1 MFFRSK
7 SVLEAKQSQSR
18 LARVMNALAVVGV
31 FMIVALTVN
40 QPLRAELTKSMV
52 EERADKEVLA
62 ETKEPTQAKP
72 GNFENVS
79 LIASPEAV
87 KAPVPSIAP
96 LANKIPDSQIDP
108 IAQNTNALSSSDQQ
122 VLVSEY
128 LANKYRTNPARV
140 REYVSHVVAAAKEVN
155 LDPVLLVAVMAIESN
170 FNPNAQSFAGAQGL
184 MQVMTKVHLDK
195 YAAYG
200 GPKAAFV
207 PEANIRVG
215 AYILKVYIAMGG
227 SMQKGLRYYVGG
239 SAVTADGGY
248 VGKVLRERDELLGML
263 EKSDSQTA
271 SRMPIGFDI

>member
-1 MFFRSK
+1 MFSRSK
-7 SVLEAKQSQSR
+7 SSIDAKQSPTR
-18 LARVMNALAVVGV
+18 LLRVMNALAVVGV

-40 QPLRAELTKSMV
+40 QPLRAELTKGIV
-52 EERADKEVLA
+52 EGQADKEVANQAA
-62 ETKEPTQAKP
+62 EPVQAKTS
-72 GNFENVS
+72 FEKVS
-79 LIASPEAV
+79 LTAMPEVV

-108 IAQNTNALSSSDQQ
+108 IAQNTNSLSSADQQ
-122 VLVSEY
+122 ILVSEY
-128 LANKYRTNPARV
+128 MANKYRANPARV

-184 MQVMTKVHLDK
+184 MQVMTSVHLDK

-200 GPKAAFV
+200 GAKAAFV

-239 SAVTADGGY
+239 SAVSADGGY
-248 VGKVLRERDELLGML
+248 AGKVLRERDELLGML
-263 EKSDSQTA
+263 QKSDSQTA
-271 SRMPIGFDI
+271 SRPPIGFDI

>member
-7 SVLEAKQSQSR
+7 SSIDAKQAPSR
-18 LARVMNALAVVGV
+18 LVRVMNALAVVSV

-40 QPLRAELTKSMV
+40 QPLRAELTKGIV
-52 EERADKEVLA
+52 EGQADKEVANQAA
-62 ETKEPTQAKP
+62 EPVQAKAS
-72 GNFENVS
+72 FERVS
-79 LIASPEAV
+79 LTATPEVV

-108 IAQNTNALSSSDQQ
+108 IAQNTNSLSSADQQ
-122 VLVSEY
+122 ILVSEY
-128 LANKYRTNPARV
+128 MANKYRANPARV

-184 MQVMTKVHLDK
+184 MQVMTSVHLDK

-200 GPKAAFV
+200 GAKAAFV

-239 SAVTADGGY
+239 SAVSADGGY
-248 VGKVLRERDELLGML
+248 AGKVLRERDELLGML
-263 EKSDSQTA
+263 QKSDSQTA
-271 SRMPIGFDI
+271 SRPPIGFDI